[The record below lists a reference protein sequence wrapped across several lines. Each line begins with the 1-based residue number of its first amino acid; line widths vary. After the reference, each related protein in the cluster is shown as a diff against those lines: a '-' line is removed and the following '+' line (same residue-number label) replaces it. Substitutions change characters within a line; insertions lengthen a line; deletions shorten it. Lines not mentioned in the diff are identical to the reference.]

1 MDNERWLGYRKHG
14 NPHDTVRPF
23 IYELIKHKAE
33 AITILE
39 SITVK
44 PAAKSQSRGKREAS
58 WRPEDKT
65 LIDWFLTMNPPV
77 EPFHLEPHRRI
88 VNPSKFFAAL
98 RKDIEAGPDGPRG
111 RYGALIQDLIA
122 MKKVLH

>member
-111 RYGALIQDLIA
+111 KYGALIQDLIA